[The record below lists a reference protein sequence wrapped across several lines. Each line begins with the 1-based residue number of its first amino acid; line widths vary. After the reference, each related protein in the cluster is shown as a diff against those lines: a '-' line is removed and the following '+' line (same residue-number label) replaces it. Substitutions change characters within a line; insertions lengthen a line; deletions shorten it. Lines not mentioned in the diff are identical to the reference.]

1 MARSDEAKS
10 IVWQVQECGLEV
22 LPEDETEILFNPVYS
37 GSPEREALLARL
49 REAFDDEEGE
59 SE

>member
-1 MARSDEAKS
+1 MAQSDAAKS

-22 LPEDETEILFNPVYS
+22 LPDDETEILFNPAYS

-49 REAFDDEEGE
+49 RECLDDEGE
-59 SE
+59 NE

>member
-1 MARSDEAKS
+1 MAQSDAAKS
-10 IVWQVQECGLEV
+10 IVWQVQEAGLEV
-22 LPEDETEILFNPVYS
+22 LPEDETEILFNPAYS

-49 REAFDDEEGE
+49 RASFDDEEGA